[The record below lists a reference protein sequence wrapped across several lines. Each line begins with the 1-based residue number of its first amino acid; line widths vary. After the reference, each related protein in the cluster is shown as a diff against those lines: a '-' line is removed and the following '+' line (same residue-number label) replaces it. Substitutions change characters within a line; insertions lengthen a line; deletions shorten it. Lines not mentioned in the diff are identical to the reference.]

1 MIKGLIKKDLYNLA
15 AYKTSMIIMVLFCG
29 IAIIGS
35 KAVTYGPVIICTMV
49 GMIALS
55 TFNYDEIAKS
65 NKYVLTLPTNRKEIV
80 KSKYILAIGSA
91 IVGGIIGVRFQNPS
105 NKILSFILS
114 LAGGLM
120 TSILSFD
127 LIPEALKIA
136 SITNVILGIAL
147 GIFCMIVCNYLVDKK
162 FTENSQML
170 RSIKEENKK
179 DLLRAGIV
187 TSIGLAIHNFP
198 EGLAIGSGF
207 GASLTLGYSLAI
219 AICIHDIP
227 EGISMAV
234 PMKNG
239 GMKTS
244 KVLYYVILSGVTTGI
259 GALIGKI
266 IGGISQDVIAVC
278 LSFAAGAMLYIVSGE
293 LIPESN
299 KIYDGK
305 ASTIG
310 TIIGFILGLIA
321 VNI

>member
-1 MIKGLIKKDLYNLA
+1 MNEILKTTLIGL
-15 AYKTSMIIMVLFCG
+15 FFG
-29 IAIIGS
+29 
-35 KAVTYGPVIICTMV
+35 
-49 GMIALS
+49 
-55 TFNYDEIAKS
+55 TFGTTI
-65 NKYVLTLPTNRKEIV
+65 
-80 KSKYILAIGSA
+80 
-91 IVGGIIGVRFQNPS
+91 GGIIGVKFKNPS
-105 NKILSFILS
+105 KKFLSFILAFAS
-114 LAGGLM
+114 GLM
-120 TSILSFD
+120 LAIVCFD
-127 LIPEALKIA
+127 LLPEAFNL
-136 SITNVILGIAL
+136 TNLPTAFL
-147 GIFCMIVCNYLVDKK
+147 GIFLGIVMMIICDLLVDKK
-162 FTENSQML
+162 F
-170 RSIKEENKK
+170 NKSTRFK
-179 DLLRAGIV
+179 DSKNALLKTGIV
-187 TSIGLAIHNFP
+187 VSIGLALHNLP

-207 GASLTLGYSLAI
+207 GASIKLGLSLAI
-219 AICIHDIP
+219 AICLHDIP

-266 IGGISQDVIAVC
+266 IGEISQDVIAVC

-299 KIYDGK
+299 KIYEGK